1 MKQQQTYMTSGITTM
16 IATGGEIG
24 DVVAKCLQAHND
36 GIWDYFDEEI
46 GVSSTLCDEDIKANE
61 DAMKFKDRLLSSW
74 KWAGIKFWIITDIGH
89 EVTTVL
95 LPDEY

>member
-1 MKQQQTYMTSGITTM
+1 MKQQQTYMTKGISTM

-36 GIWDYFDEEI
+36 GLWDYFNEEI
-46 GVSSTLCDEDIKANE
+46 GVSSTLVDEDIKSNE
-61 DAMKFKDRLLSSW
+61 EAMTFKDRLVSSW
-74 KWAGIKFWIITDIGH
+74 KWANIKFLIITEIGH

>member
-1 MKQQQTYMTSGITTM
+1 MKQQQTYMTKGISTM
-16 IATGGEIG
+16 IATGGEFG

-36 GIWDYFDEEI
+36 GLWDYFNEEI
-46 GVSSTLCDEDIKANE
+46 GVSSTLVDEDIKSNE
-61 DAMKFKDRLLSSW
+61 EAMTFKDRLVSSW
-74 KWAGIKFWIITDIGH
+74 KWANIKFLIITEIGH

>member
-24 DVVAKCLQAHND
+24 DVVARCLQAHND

-46 GVSSTLCDEDIKANE
+46 QDVLDGMQMMRTKEKASRQDPDDISQMELDFDKYLQGIESGDVIELDRDED
-61 DAMKFKDRLLSSW
+61 
-74 KWAGIKFWIITDIGH
+74 
-89 EVTTVL
+89 
-95 LPDEY
+95 